1 MIVEEETARTANSM
15 TSLPSKKSRSN
26 RQKKITLNIGPWIRP
41 LPWALKLP
49 RGCHI
54 SFHTMLINPSEE
66 GSPNV
71 RRYFFLLKEIPLK
84 GI

>member
-15 TSLPSKKSRSN
+15 TSLLSKKPRSK
-26 RQKKITLNIGPWIRP
+26 RQKKITLNIGPWNRP

-49 RGCHI
+49 HGHHI

-66 GSPNV
+66 GSPHV
-71 RRYFFLLKEIPLK
+71 RRYFFLLTEIPIE
-84 GI
+84 GF